1 MSILRSAVGLL
12 ESFLDMAEEQASRW
26 LASRTMPEYFRKL
39 LFISLHVTLHAYNI
53 FTASNFSYAE
63 CPSLCSLLSVQF
75 FQAVRI
81 LNAVVLLNPTTT
93 SRAIFSC
100 AQCAPPNPNHLSSNP
115 LSSSYE
121 SQFSTTTAAS
131 SYPSK
136 VDITVDIIGW

>member
-63 CPSLCSLLSVQF
+63 CPSLCSPLSVQF